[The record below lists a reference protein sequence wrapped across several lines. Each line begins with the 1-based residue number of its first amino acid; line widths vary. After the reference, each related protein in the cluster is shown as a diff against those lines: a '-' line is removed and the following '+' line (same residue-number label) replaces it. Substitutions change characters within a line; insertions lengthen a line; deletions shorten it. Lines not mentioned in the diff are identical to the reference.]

1 MKIAVAGTGYV
12 GLSIATLLSQKNEVI
27 ALDVIPEK
35 VQMINN
41 RKSPIRDEKIEEFFA
56 IKDLNLKATLDYKE
70 AFEGAEFVVIST
82 PTNYDDITNSFD
94 TSSVEDIIKKV
105 ISMNID
111 TTMVVKSTIP
121 VGFIK
126 SIREKYNI
134 DNIIFSPEF
143 LREGKALYD
152 NLYPSRIIV
161 GEKSARAEKF
171 ANLLKDAALKEDI
184 TVKFMNPTE
193 AEAVKLFANTYL
205 ALRVAYFNELD
216 TYAEIKGLNT
226 KDIIEGVGLDPRIGS
241 HYNNP
246 SFGYGGYCLPKD
258 TKQLLANFENVPQNL
273 IRAIVR
279 ANKTRKR
286 HITEMVMRRDPEI
299 VGIYRLTMKKDSDN
313 FRASAIQGVIERL
326 KDEDVEI
333 IIYEPTL
340 NQREFN
346 GCKIVNDF
354 KLFTEESDVIL
365 ANRLEDELKSVK
377 DKVYTRDLY
386 SRDD

>member
-56 IKDLNLKATLDYKE
+56 TKELNLKATLDYKE

-161 GEKSARAEKF
+161 GEKSVRAEKF

-184 TVKFMNPTE
+184 TVKFMDPTE

-279 ANKTRKR
+279 ANRTRKR